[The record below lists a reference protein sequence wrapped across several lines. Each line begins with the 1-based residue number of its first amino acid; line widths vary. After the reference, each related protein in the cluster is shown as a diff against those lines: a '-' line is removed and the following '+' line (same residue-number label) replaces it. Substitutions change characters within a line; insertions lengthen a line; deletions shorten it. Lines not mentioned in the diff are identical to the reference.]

1 MVFKITIKYLKN
13 KKYFTRTLSAIRY
26 LSMMDIFYKWR
37 IKKYKCH
44 SCGGNIFI
52 QLRKDNKFSKCISD
66 LGFSFRCLKCKA
78 NLTNVALI
86 PVIKKHQELF
96 DIRVAW
102 EMSTYGATFEY
113 LKNNIQKV
121 FGSEFVEGKESG
133 TFLNK
138 TLIQDVQK
146 TSFHDNELDLITCN
160 QVFEHVPNLEKSFIE
175 CYRVLKK
182 KWSINFQCS
191 FF

>member
-1 MVFKITIKYLKN
+1 
-13 KKYFTRTLSAIRY
+13 
-26 LSMMDIFYKWR
+26 MMDIFYKWR

-78 NLTNVALI
+78 NLTNIVLI

-121 FGSEFVEGKESG
+121 FSSEFVEGK
-133 TFLNK
+133 
-138 TLIQDVQK
+138 
-146 TSFHDNELDLITCN
+146 N
-160 QVFEHVPNLEKSFIE
+160 QVHF
-175 CYRVLKK
+175 
-182 KWSINFQCS
+182 
-191 FF
+191 